1 MESGLNLYLRYKAST
16 MLPFS
21 STSPLSEDSSTLLR
35 VLSTRDELDKALGEL
50 AEQATCTELLRNYR
64 PKYARNRIT
73 ITFCNRSR
81 ALKEAV
87 YYDKPTTYH

>member
-1 MESGLNLYLRYKAST
+1 MEPGLNFYLRYKASI

-50 AEQATCTELLRNYR
+50 AEQATRTELLRNY
-64 PKYARNRIT
+64 KT
-73 ITFCNRSR
+73 
-81 ALKEAV
+81 
-87 YYDKPTTYH
+87 